1 MVGRG
6 EKMTITVKE
15 IQAWLS
21 AFTEKI
27 NENKSYLSELD
38 TPIGDGDHG
47 NNMGR
52 GVTAYKEAFQQDP
65 PTTISETFKILSMAM
80 ISKVGGASGPLYG
93 SAFMNMMKATKE
105 LDTIDSVTQL
115 GKIIEEGTKGIQARG
130 KAQAEDKTMLDVWIP
145 VTEAL
150 KKNQL
155 TPEVIEQAKEHTKN
169 LVAKKGRAS
178 YLGERAIG
186 HIDPG
191 ATSSAL
197 LFETLLATISL

>member
-1 MVGRG
+1 MD
-6 EKMTITVKE
+6 ITVKE
-15 IQAWLS
+15 IQEWLME
-21 AFTEKI
+21 FTKEI
-27 NENKSYLSELD
+27 NENKSYLSDLD

-52 GVTAYKEAFQQDP
+52 GVSAFEDAFKKEE
-65 PTTISETFKILSMAM
+65 PTTISDTFKVFSMAM

-93 SAFMNMMKATKE
+93 SAFMNMMKATKDVDVINSQE
-105 LDTIDSVTQL
+105 QL
-115 GKIIEEGTKGIQARG
+115 GKIIEEGTNGIQARG
-130 KAQAEDKTMLDVWIP
+130 KAEAEDKTMLDVWLP

-150 KKNQL
+150 KNNQL
-155 TPEVIEQAKEHTKN
+155 TTDVIENAKEHTKN

-191 ATSSAL
+191 AASSAI
-197 LFETLLATISL
+197 LFQTLLDMIHG

>member
-1 MVGRG
+1 MDV
-6 EKMTITVKE
+6 TVKE
-15 IQAWLS
+15 IQEWLMK
-21 AFTEKI
+21 FTKEI
-27 NENKSYLSELD
+27 NENKSYLSDLD

-52 GVTAYKEAFQQDP
+52 GVSAFEDAFKKEE
-65 PTTISETFKILSMAM
+65 PTTISDTFKVLSMAM

-93 SAFMNMMKATKE
+93 SAFMNMMKATKDVDIINSQE
-105 LDTIDSVTQL
+105 QL
-115 GKIIEEGTKGIQARG
+115 GKIIEEGTNGIQARG
-130 KAQAEDKTMLDVWIP
+130 KAEAEDKTMLDVWLP

-150 KKNQL
+150 KNNQL
-155 TPEVIEQAKEHTKN
+155 TADVIENAKEHTKN

-191 ATSSAL
+191 AASSAI
-197 LFETLLATISL
+197 LFQTLLDVIHG

>member
-1 MVGRG
+1 MDV
-6 EKMTITVKE
+6 TVKE
-15 IQAWLS
+15 IQEWLMK
-21 AFTEKI
+21 FTKEI
-27 NENKSYLSELD
+27 NENKSYLSDLD

-52 GVTAYKEAFQQDP
+52 GVSAFEDAFKKEE
-65 PTTISETFKILSMAM
+65 PTTINDTFKVLSMAM

-93 SAFMNMMKATKE
+93 SAFMNMMKATKDVDIINSQE
-105 LDTIDSVTQL
+105 QL
-115 GKIIEEGTKGIQARG
+115 GKIIEEGTNGIQARG
-130 KAQAEDKTMLDVWIP
+130 KAEAEDKTMLDVWLP

-150 KKNQL
+150 KNNQL
-155 TPEVIEQAKEHTKN
+155 TADVIENAKEHTKN

-191 ATSSAL
+191 SASSAI
-197 LFETLLATISL
+197 LFQTLLDVIHE

>member
-1 MVGRG
+1 MDV
-6 EKMTITVKE
+6 TVKE
-15 IQAWLS
+15 IQEWLMK
-21 AFTEKI
+21 FTKEI
-27 NENKSYLSELD
+27 NENKSYLSDLD

-52 GVTAYKEAFQQDP
+52 GVSAFEDAFKKEE
-65 PTTISETFKILSMAM
+65 PTTISDTFKVLSMAM

-93 SAFMNMMKATKE
+93 SAFMNMMKATKDVDVINSQE
-105 LDTIDSVTQL
+105 QL
-115 GKIIEEGTKGIQARG
+115 GKIIEEGTNGIQARG
-130 KAQAEDKTMLDVWIP
+130 KAEAEDKTMLDVWLP

-150 KKNQL
+150 KNNQL
-155 TPEVIEQAKEHTKN
+155 TAVVIENAKVHTKN

-191 ATSSAL
+191 AASSAI
-197 LFETLLATISL
+197 LFQTLLDVIHG

>member
-1 MVGRG
+1 MD
-6 EKMTITVKE
+6 ITVKE
-15 IQAWLS
+15 MQEWLME
-21 AFTEKI
+21 FTKEI
-27 NENKSYLSELD
+27 NENKSYLSDLD

-52 GVTAYKEAFQQDP
+52 GVSAFEDAFKKEE
-65 PTTISETFKILSMAM
+65 PTTISDTFKVLSMAM

-93 SAFMNMMKATKE
+93 SAFMNMMKATKDVDVINSQE
-105 LDTIDSVTQL
+105 QL
-115 GKIIEEGTKGIQARG
+115 GKIIEEGTNGIQARG
-130 KAQAEDKTMLDVWIP
+130 KAEAEDKTMLDVWLP

-150 KKNQL
+150 KNNQL
-155 TPEVIEQAKEHTKN
+155 TADVIENAKEHTKN

-191 ATSSAL
+191 AASSAI
-197 LFETLLATISL
+197 LFQTLLDMIHG

>member
-1 MVGRG
+1 MDV
-6 EKMTITVKE
+6 TVKE
-15 IQAWLS
+15 IQEWLME
-21 AFTEKI
+21 FTKEI
-27 NENKSYLSELD
+27 NENKSYLSDLD

-52 GVTAYKEAFQQDP
+52 GVSAFEDSFKKEE
-65 PTTISETFKILSMAM
+65 PTTISDTFKVLSMAM

-93 SAFMNMMKATKE
+93 SAFMNMMKATKDVDVINSQE
-105 LDTIDSVTQL
+105 QL
-115 GKIIEEGTKGIQARG
+115 GKIIEEGTNGIQARG
-130 KAQAEDKTMLDVWIP
+130 KAEAEDKTMLDVWLP

-150 KKNQL
+150 KNNQL
-155 TPEVIEQAKEHTKN
+155 TADVIENAKEHTKN

-191 ATSSAL
+191 AASSAI
-197 LFETLLATISL
+197 LFQTLLDVIHG

>member
-1 MVGRG
+1 MDV
-6 EKMTITVKE
+6 TVKE
-15 IQAWLS
+15 IQEWLMK
-21 AFTEKI
+21 FTKEI
-27 NENKSYLSELD
+27 NENKSYLSDLD

-52 GVTAYKEAFQQDP
+52 GVSAFEDAFKKEE
-65 PTTISETFKILSMAM
+65 PTTISDTFKVLSMAM

-93 SAFMNMMKATKE
+93 SAFMNMMKATK
-105 LDTIDSVTQL
+105 DIDIINSQEQL
-115 GKIIEEGTKGIQARG
+115 GKIIEEGTNGIQARG
-130 KAQAEDKTMLDVWIP
+130 KAEAEDKTMLDVWLP

-150 KKNQL
+150 KNNQL
-155 TPEVIEQAKEHTKN
+155 TADVIENAKEHTKN

-191 ATSSAL
+191 AASSAI
-197 LFETLLATISL
+197 LFQTLLDVIHG

>member
-1 MVGRG
+1 M
-6 EKMTITVKE
+6 KLTVQE
-15 IQAWLS
+15 IQEWLTQF
-21 AFTEKI
+21 AEAI
-27 NENKSYLSELD
+27 NQNKQYLSDLD

-52 GVTAYKEAFQQDP
+52 GVLAYEEAFQADHP
-65 PTTISETFKILSMAM
+65 ETISDTFKVFSMAM

-105 LDTIDSVTQL
+105 VDSIDSQEKL
-115 GKIIEEGTKGIQARG
+115 GEVSRG
-130 KAQAEDKTMLDVWIP
+130 KAEADDKTMLDVWLP

-150 KKNQL
+150 KAGNL
-155 TPEVIEQAKEHTKN
+155 TKEIIDQAKEHTKD

-191 ATSSAL
+191 AASSAI
-197 LFETLLATISL
+197 LFSTLLDVINQP

>member
-1 MVGRG
+1 MDV
-6 EKMTITVKE
+6 TVKE
-15 IQAWLS
+15 IQEWLMK
-21 AFTEKI
+21 FTKEI
-27 NENKSYLSELD
+27 NENKSYLSDLD

-52 GVTAYKEAFQQDP
+52 GVSAFEDAFKKEE
-65 PTTISETFKILSMAM
+65 PTTISDTFKVLSMAM

-93 SAFMNMMKATKE
+93 SAFMSMMKATKDVDIINSQE
-105 LDTIDSVTQL
+105 QL
-115 GKIIEEGTKGIQARG
+115 GKIIEEGTNGIQARG
-130 KAQAEDKTMLDVWIP
+130 KAEAEDKTMLDVWLP

-150 KKNQL
+150 KNNQL
-155 TPEVIEQAKEHTKN
+155 TADVIENAKEHTKN

-191 ATSSAL
+191 AASSAI
-197 LFETLLATISL
+197 LFQTLLDVIHG

>member
-1 MVGRG
+1 MDV
-6 EKMTITVKE
+6 TVKE
-15 IQAWLS
+15 IQEWLMK
-21 AFTEKI
+21 FTKEI
-27 NENKSYLSELD
+27 NENKSYLSDLD

-52 GVTAYKEAFQQDP
+52 GVSAFEDAFKKEE
-65 PTTISETFKILSMAM
+65 PTTISDTFKVLSMAM

-93 SAFMNMMKATKE
+93 SAFMNMMKATKDVDIINSQE
-105 LDTIDSVTQL
+105 QL
-115 GKIIEEGTKGIQARG
+115 GKIIEEGTNGIQARG
-130 KAQAEDKTMLDVWIP
+130 KAEAEDKTMLDVWLP

-150 KKNQL
+150 KNNQL
-155 TPEVIEQAKEHTKN
+155 TADVIENAKEHTKN

-191 ATSSAL
+191 AASSTI
-197 LFETLLATISL
+197 LFQTLLDVIHG

>member
-1 MVGRG
+1 MDV
-6 EKMTITVKE
+6 TVKE
-15 IQAWLS
+15 IQEWLMK
-21 AFTEKI
+21 FTKKI
-27 NENKSYLSELD
+27 NENKRYLSDLD

-52 GVTAYKEAFQQDP
+52 GVSAFEDAFKKEK
-65 PTTISETFKILSMAM
+65 PTTISDTFKVLSMAM

-93 SAFMNMMKATKE
+93 SAFMNMMKATKDV
-105 LDTIDSVTQL
+105 DTINSQGQL
-115 GKIIEEGTKGIQARG
+115 GEIIKEGTNGIQARG
-130 KAQAEDKTMLDVWIP
+130 KAEAEDKTMLDVWLP

-150 KKNQL
+150 KNDQL
-155 TPEVIEQAKEHTKN
+155 TTDIIENAKEHTKS

-191 ATSSAL
+191 AASSAI
-197 LFETLLATISL
+197 LFQTLLDVIKE

>member
-1 MVGRG
+1 MDV
-6 EKMTITVKE
+6 TVKE
-15 IQAWLS
+15 IQEWLMK
-21 AFTEKI
+21 FTKEI
-27 NENKSYLSELD
+27 NENKSYLSDLD

-52 GVTAYKEAFQQDP
+52 GVSAFEDAFKKEE
-65 PTTISETFKILSMAM
+65 PTTISDTFKVLSMAM

-93 SAFMNMMKATKE
+93 SAFMNMMKATKDVDIINSQE
-105 LDTIDSVTQL
+105 QL
-115 GKIIEEGTKGIQARG
+115 GKIIEEGTNGIQARG
-130 KAQAEDKTMLDVWIP
+130 KAEAEDKTMLDVWLP

-150 KKNQL
+150 KNNQL
-155 TPEVIEQAKEHTKN
+155 TADVIENAKEHTKN

-191 ATSSAL
+191 SASSAI
-197 LFETLLATISL
+197 LFQTLLDVIHE

>member
-1 MVGRG
+1 MDV
-6 EKMTITVKE
+6 TVKE
-15 IQAWLS
+15 IQEWLMK
-21 AFTEKI
+21 FTKEI
-27 NENKSYLSELD
+27 NENKSYLSDLD

-52 GVTAYKEAFQQDP
+52 GVSAFEDAFKKEE
-65 PTTISETFKILSMAM
+65 PTTISDTFKVLSMAM

-93 SAFMNMMKATKE
+93 SAFMNMIKATKDVDIINSQE
-105 LDTIDSVTQL
+105 QL
-115 GKIIEEGTKGIQARG
+115 GKIIEEGTNGIQARG
-130 KAQAEDKTMLDVWIP
+130 KAEAEDKTMLDVWLP

-150 KKNQL
+150 KNNQL
-155 TPEVIEQAKEHTKN
+155 TADVIENAKEHTKN

-191 ATSSAL
+191 AASSAI
-197 LFETLLATISL
+197 LFQTLLDVIHG

>member
-1 MVGRG
+1 M
-6 EKMTITVKE
+6 KLTVQE
-15 IQAWLS
+15 IQEWLTQF
-21 AFTEKI
+21 AEAI
-27 NENKSYLSELD
+27 NQNKQYLSDLD

-52 GVTAYKEAFQQDP
+52 GGSAYEEAFQTDHP
-65 PTTISETFKILSMAM
+65 ETISDTFKVFSMAM

-105 LDTIDSVTQL
+105 VDSIDSQEKL
-115 GKIIEEGTKGIQARG
+115 GEVIEQGTAGIQSRG
-130 KAQAEDKTMLDVWIP
+130 KTEADDKTMLDVWLP

-150 KKNQL
+150 KAGNL
-155 TPEVIEQAKEHTKN
+155 TKEIIDQAKEHTKD

-191 ATSSAL
+191 AASSAI
-197 LFETLLATISL
+197 LFSTLLDVINQP

>member
-1 MVGRG
+1 MDV
-6 EKMTITVKE
+6 TVKE
-15 IQAWLS
+15 IQEWLMK
-21 AFTEKI
+21 FTKEI
-27 NENKSYLSELD
+27 NENKSYLSDLD

-52 GVTAYKEAFQQDP
+52 GVSAFEYAFKKEE
-65 PTTISETFKILSMAM
+65 PTTISDTFKVLSMAM

-93 SAFMNMMKATKE
+93 SAFMNMMKATKDVDIINSQE
-105 LDTIDSVTQL
+105 QL
-115 GKIIEEGTKGIQARG
+115 GKIIEEGTNGIQARG
-130 KAQAEDKTMLDVWIP
+130 KAEAEDKTMLDVWLP

-150 KKNQL
+150 KNNQL
-155 TPEVIEQAKEHTKN
+155 TADVIENAKEHTKN

-191 ATSSAL
+191 AASSAI
-197 LFETLLATISL
+197 LFQTLLDVIHG

>member
-1 MVGRG
+1 MD
-6 EKMTITVKE
+6 ITVKE
-15 IQAWLS
+15 IQEWLIK
-21 AFTEKI
+21 FTKEI
-27 NENKSYLSELD
+27 NENKSYLSDLD

-52 GVTAYKEAFQQDP
+52 GVSAFEDAFKKEE
-65 PTTISETFKILSMAM
+65 PTTISDTFKVLSMAM

-93 SAFMNMMKATKE
+93 SAFMNMMKATKDVDVINSQE
-105 LDTIDSVTQL
+105 QL
-115 GKIIEEGTKGIQARG
+115 GKIIEEGTNGIQARG
-130 KAQAEDKTMLDVWIP
+130 KAEAEDKTMLDVWLP

-150 KKNQL
+150 KNNQL
-155 TPEVIEQAKEHTKN
+155 TADVIENAKEHTKN

-191 ATSSAL
+191 AASSAI
-197 LFETLLATISL
+197 LFQTLLYVIHG

>member
-1 MVGRG
+1 MDV
-6 EKMTITVKE
+6 TVKE
-15 IQAWLS
+15 IQEWLME
-21 AFTEKI
+21 FTKEI
-27 NENKSYLSELD
+27 NENKSYLSDLD

-52 GVTAYKEAFQQDP
+52 GISAFEDSFKKEE
-65 PTTISETFKILSMAM
+65 PTTISDTFKVLSMAM

-93 SAFMNMMKATKE
+93 SAFMNMMKATKDVDVINSQE
-105 LDTIDSVTQL
+105 QL
-115 GKIIEEGTKGIQARG
+115 GKIIEEGTNGIQARG
-130 KAQAEDKTMLDVWIP
+130 KAEAEDKTMLDVWLP

-150 KKNQL
+150 KNNQL
-155 TPEVIEQAKEHTKN
+155 TADVIENAKEHTKN

-191 ATSSAL
+191 AASSAI
-197 LFETLLATISL
+197 LFQTLLDVIHE

>member
-1 MVGRG
+1 MDV
-6 EKMTITVKE
+6 TVKE
-15 IQAWLS
+15 IQEWLMR
-21 AFTEKI
+21 FTKEI
-27 NENKSYLSELD
+27 NENKSYLSDLD

-52 GVTAYKEAFQQDP
+52 GVSAFEDAFKKEE
-65 PTTISETFKILSMAM
+65 PTTISDTFKVLSMAM

-93 SAFMNMMKATKE
+93 SAFMNMMKATKDVDIINSQE
-105 LDTIDSVTQL
+105 QL
-115 GKIIEEGTKGIQARG
+115 GKIIEEGTNGIQARG
-130 KAQAEDKTMLDVWIP
+130 KAEAEDKTMLDVWLP

-150 KKNQL
+150 KNNQL
-155 TPEVIEQAKEHTKN
+155 TADVIENAKEHTKN

-191 ATSSAL
+191 AASSAI
-197 LFETLLATISL
+197 LFQTLLDVIHG